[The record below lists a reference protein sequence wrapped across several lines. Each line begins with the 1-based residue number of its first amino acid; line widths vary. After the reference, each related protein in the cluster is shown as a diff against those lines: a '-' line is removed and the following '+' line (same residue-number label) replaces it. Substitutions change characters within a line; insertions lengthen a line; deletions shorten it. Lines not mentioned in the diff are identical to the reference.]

1 MHEKTHSARARLLV
15 RLTSLAMARF
25 GWQEWLDSDEFDMSS
40 AGFFAIEQE
49 IKSDHAM
56 ADVSQDAASSAAA
69 APPNKKRKYDHATA
83 EVASAEVLRPVASK
97 DRSSDSDSSVLGPVA
112 NHNSSSGSD
121 SSDASATLNQKR
133 KNDHATAQVN
143 PDEVLEPVASQDCS
157 SGCDAH
163 LSSRWLEE
171 MRPLLSP
178 YDAKLL
184 ERYIPVLPPES
195 LQKVKTEFQS
205 DHAAYLAR
213 TRQRTQERPAE
224 KIISKMSMRRIL
236 GTTFARLGLTDCL
249 FQEMHKQWQATTTR
263 SNRTGQQR
271 AKHHIQQWHQ
281 RRGHHGRG

>member
-1 MHEKTHSARARLLV
+1 
-15 RLTSLAMARF
+15 MARF

-133 KNDHATAQVN
+133 QNVHATAQVS
-143 PDEVLEPVASQDCS
+143 PDEVSEPVASQDCS
-157 SGCDAH
+157 SGSDAH
-163 LSSRWLEE
+163 LGSRWLEE
-171 MRPLLSP
+171 LRPLLSP
-178 YDAKLL
+178 YDVKLL

-195 LQKVKTEFQS
+195 LQKVKTEFES
-205 DHAAYLAR
+205 DHAAYIAR
-213 TRQRTQERPAE
+213 NRQPTQQRPADQ
-224 KIISKMSMRRIL
+224 IISKMSMRLIL
-236 GTTFARLGLTDCL
+236 GTSFARLGLTDFL
-249 FQEMHKQWQATTTR
+249 FQEMHKQWQATTSR
-263 SNRTGQQR
+263 KNRTGQQR
-271 AKHHIQQWHQ
+271 VKHHTQQWHQ
-281 RRGHHGRG
+281 RRGHHSRG